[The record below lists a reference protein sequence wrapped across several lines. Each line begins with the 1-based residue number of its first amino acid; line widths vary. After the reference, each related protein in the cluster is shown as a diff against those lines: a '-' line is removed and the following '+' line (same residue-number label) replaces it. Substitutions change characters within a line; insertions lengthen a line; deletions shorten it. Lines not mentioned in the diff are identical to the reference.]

1 MSYPVEFPGPGMKN
15 FLYSKDEN
23 HVYRF
28 QYPQTPQN
36 PNWARPFKDPFTNE
50 YNNRRHPD
58 ARSLDDEEQHL
69 GNFMPITLNYDP
81 GVNPEIYRFLDY
93 NFRSNNELPPLHNA
107 FVTNEYPGA
116 FRYYLDT
123 ITHLQNMYRAYFKVV
138 DGSGIIHIYK
148 KPQHEGLF
156 FDYEG
161 SVELRKLSYL
171 GVYDE
176 NLMGRQINVREIL
189 GDPLGDRIIIGDQEI
204 MRQSN
209 NNRINRNLEV
219 ARRPRE
225 YQPPQG
231 GKKKR
236 KNKSKKTKS
245 KKTKSKKTKKVRKT
259 KRKHK

>member
-1 MSYPVEFPGPGMKN
+1 MSYPVEFPGPEMKD
-15 FLYSKDEN
+15 FLYSKVN
-23 HVYRF
+23 NVYRF
-28 QYPQTPQN
+28 QYPETPQN

-50 YNNRRHPD
+50 YNNRRHPN
-58 ARSLDDEEQHL
+58 ARSLDDDEEQHL

-107 FVTNEYPGA
+107 FVNNEYRGA
-116 FRYYLDT
+116 FGYYLN
-123 ITHLQNMYRAYFKVV
+123 IIRHLQNMYRAYFKVV

-156 FDYEG
+156 FDHEG
-161 SVELRKLSYL
+161 SLELRKLSYL

-219 ARRPRE
+219 ARRPRQD
-225 YQPPQG
+225 QPPQG

-245 KKTKSKKTKKVRKT
+245 KKTKKVRNT
-259 KRKHK
+259 KRKRE